1 MPTKQ
6 EIEQKANQL
15 LSKYSQT
22 SAPVDVMALIEAEGI
37 HLVIDEM
44 DDDHS
49 GFLLV
54 ENGVATIAIN
64 EDHHPN
70 RQRFTAAHELGHYI
84 LHSEG
89 RDRFFVDK
97 AYYRGKTASEGTD
110 STEIEANRFA
120 ASLLMPEALVRERA
134 QRVEL
139 TDVEI
144 YRLSS
149 LFQVSEQA
157 MTLRLMNLNLIDS
170 Y

>member
-15 LSKYSQT
+15 LSKYSQST
-22 SAPVDVMALIEAEGI
+22 APVDVMSLIEAEGI

-97 AYYRGKTASEGTD
+97 AYYRGPTASAGTD

-120 ASLLMPEALVRERA
+120 ASLLMPAGVVKEYA

-157 MTLRLMNLNLIDS
+157 MTLRLMNLDLIES